1 MNAEE
6 ACKKLIISIIDAV
19 YLEPLWEPKFEYK
32 GKTLRQF
39 LDLLIDE
46 FHATLEEQAAVK
58 ALIEQAWDPNEHIV
72 KLFPRLRK
80 QLTILGEMKN
90 VIPYPEE
97 DFAEALYMVVQ
108 KTKQFPKACTKWK
121 KKNSCRLCHR
131 GPSKSIL
138 QGPI

>member
-1 MNAEE
+1 METNIRIQR
-6 ACKKLIISIIDAV
+6 KI
-19 YLEPLWEPKFEYK
+19 
-32 GKTLRQF
+32 LRNF
-39 LDLLIDE
+39 LDLLTND
-46 FHATLEEQAAVK
+46 FQATTEEQTAVK

-131 GPSKSIL
+131 GPSKSVL
-138 QGPI
+138 